1 MKQYKDKDLP
11 IILLF
16 FSIFTSVLGT
26 AVTDFGKNYRHTAA
40 GESGVILIVFFY
52 LILPIFSKGL
62 RKTFWTKKGILIM
75 LISIIINLP
84 FAIISIK
91 NKGSFFKTQGDDSS
105 VLM

>member
-1 MKQYKDKDLP
+1 MIFTEVINLKQYKDKDLP

-75 LISIIINLP
+75 LVAIVINLP
-84 FAIISIK
+84 FAIISLYNRNI
-91 NKGSFFKTQGDDSS
+91 FF
-105 VLM
+105 

>member
-1 MKQYKDKDLP
+1 MKQYKDKNLP

-16 FSIFTSVLGT
+16 FSVFTSVLGT

-40 GESGVILIVFFY
+40 GESGVILIVFSF
-52 LILPIFSKGL
+52 LILPIFSKEQ
-62 RKTFWTKKGILIM
+62 RKIFWTKKGLLIM

-91 NKGSFFKTQGDDSS
+91 NKGRFF
-105 VLM
+105 

>member
-16 FSIFTSVLGT
+16 FSVFSSVLGT

-40 GESGVILIVFFY
+40 GESGVILIIFFS

-62 RKTFWTKKGILIM
+62 RKTFWTKKGLLIM
-75 LISIIINLP
+75 LVAIVINLP

-91 NKGSFFKTQGDDSS
+91 NKGSFFKTQGCGFS

>member
-1 MKQYKDKDLP
+1 MIFTEVINLKQYKDKNLP

-16 FSIFTSVLGT
+16 FSVFTSVLGT

-40 GESGVILIVFFY
+40 GESGVILIVFSF

-91 NKGSFFKTQGDDSS
+91 NKGRFF
-105 VLM
+105 

>member
-1 MKQYKDKDLP
+1 MIFTEVINLKQYKDKDLP

-40 GESGVILIVFFY
+40 GESGLILIVFFS

-62 RKTFWTKKGILIM
+62 RKIFWTKKGILIM
-75 LISIIINLP
+75 LVAIVINLP
-84 FAIISIK
+84 FAIISLYNRNI
-91 NKGSFFKTQGDDSS
+91 FF
-105 VLM
+105 